1 MLTCCSLPRVSVK
14 RRSAHLTSLSLI
26 IFTTSLELIPPPLVE
41 CSSGMHPGCLLL
53 RWPELYCTGHAN
65 PCLAKSVTDSA
76 ACEIS
81 ELLPGNKDTSIVR
94 GATKPHIAVQL
105 RVGQGFRGCPRGL
118 PRSPARIYSRL
129 P

>member
-14 RRSAHLTSLSLI
+14 RKSAHLTSLSLI

-53 RWPELYCTGHAN
+53 RWVELYCTGHAN
-65 PCLAKSVTDSA
+65 LFFAKSVTDSA

-81 ELLPGNKDTSIVR
+81 ELLPGHQCTSIVR
-94 GATKPHIAVQL
+94 GANQRPIAVQ
-105 RVGQGFRGCPRGL
+105 
-118 PRSPARIYSRL
+118 
-129 P
+129 